1 MNYSIAQRVHY
12 FISLVLP
19 PTPPPPRMNV
29 IYASSEDLDD
39 KALIFFLWEKGR
51 VKRESNSSLLTFCCL
66 LSCILSDA

>member
-19 PTPPPPRMNV
+19 PHAPSPRIKV

-51 VKRESNSSLLTFCCL
+51 VKRESNSSQLTFCCL
-66 LSCILSDA
+66 LCCILSDA